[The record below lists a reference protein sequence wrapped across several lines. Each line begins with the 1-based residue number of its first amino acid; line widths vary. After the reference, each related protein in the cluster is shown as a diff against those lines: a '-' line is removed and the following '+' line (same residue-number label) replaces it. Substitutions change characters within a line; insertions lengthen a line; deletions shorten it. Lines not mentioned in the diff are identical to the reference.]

1 MELKFDSRTD
11 ILEVF
16 PTRLFMFSVD
26 GAEPLNE
33 ALKTAVLTRE
43 SSGEP
48 GAAGVIGGWRSTGN
62 LFDWADRG
70 IDTIR
75 QIAAGAVQALI
86 PQIAGGACSFETDL
100 TGYTSVLRYGG
111 YEKRHLSPGSHLTMI
126 YMVDAGDAPNA
137 DAPESGTIEIDD
149 PRGQA
154 ELAGLPIDTVGRS
167 VMVTPKSGQLIVLPS
182 WLHVRT
188 NPYFG
193 DGERVSLTINV
204 YVSEFR
210 PDAP

>member
-16 PTRLFMFSVD
+16 PTRLFMFAID

-33 ALKTAVLTRE
+33 ALKAAILSRE

-48 GAAGVIGGWRSTGN
+48 SAGGVTGGWRSGGN

-75 QIAAGAVQALI
+75 QTAAGALQAVV
-86 PQIAGGACSFETDL
+86 PQIAGGACSFETEL
-100 TGYTSVLRYGG
+100 SGYASVVRYGG

-126 YMVDAGDAPNA
+126 YMVDAGDPPNE

-149 PRGQA
+149 PRAQA
-154 ELAGLPIDTVGRS
+154 ELAGLAIDTVGRS
-167 VMVTPKSGQLIVLPS
+167 VMITPKSGQLIVLPS
-182 WLHVRT
+182 WLHIRT

-193 DGERVSLTINV
+193 DGERVALTLTASITDLV
-204 YVSEFR
+204 R
-210 PDAP
+210 KQA